1 MKELA
6 VLKWHKEGCYAVA
19 FGEAMDLVTQLA
31 SHTVEAENSSN
42 QQPAHE
48 APSRDAPQRSLAIV
62 HQQRF
67 QKIQQTHWLVAGSK
81 DGKISL
87 WDIY

>member
-1 MKELA
+1 M
-6 VLKWHKEGCYAVA
+6 LKWHKEGCYAVA
-19 FGEAMDLVTQLA
+19 FGEVMDPVTQLA
-31 SHTVEAENSSN
+31 ASDTVEAEDPNN

-48 APSRDAPQRSLAIV
+48 APSLDAPQSSLAIV